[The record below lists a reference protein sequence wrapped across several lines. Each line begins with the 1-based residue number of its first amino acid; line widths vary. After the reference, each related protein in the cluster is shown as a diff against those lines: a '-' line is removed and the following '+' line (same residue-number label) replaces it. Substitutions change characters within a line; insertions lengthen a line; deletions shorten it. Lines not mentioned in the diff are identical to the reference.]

1 MARPITTPLQ
11 DQILAIVEEVARLKK
26 ENEELKELVAFHEK
40 RLDKHSEMLY
50 DQKDDLNETVEK
62 VANHDTRL
70 NRRSYKLYERRLTL
84 TDSLLVKNKNILI
97 SFSDMGKLQE
107 FNPRTR
113 RQSMTKLGHV
123 YEQFPNKYQV
133 VNRDLG
139 GKAVKL
145 TPSYYSK
152 LIKGGV

>member
-1 MARPITTPLQ
+1 MAPPITTSIQ

-26 ENEELKELVAFHEK
+26 ENAELKELVAFHEK

-70 NRRSYKLYERRLTL
+70 NRRSYKLYEKRLAL
-84 TDSLLVKNKNILI
+84 TDSLLVKNKNVLI

-133 VNRDLG
+133 VNSNLG

>member
-1 MARPITTPLQ
+1 MAQPITTPLQ

-50 DQKDDLNETVEK
+50 DQKDDLNETLEK
-62 VANHDTRL
+62 VANHDMRL

-84 TDSLLVKNKNILI
+84 TDSLLVKNKNVLI

-145 TPSYYSK
+145 TLSYYSK

>member
-1 MARPITTPLQ
+1 MTAPLTAPLQ

-26 ENEELKELVAFHEK
+26 ENEELKALVAFHEK

-50 DQKDDLNETVEK
+50 DQKDNLDETLEK
-62 VANHDTRL
+62 VASHDSRL
-70 NRRSYKLYERRLTL
+70 NHRTYKLYEKRLAL
-84 TDSLLVKNKNILI
+84 TDSLLVKNKNVLI

-107 FNPRTR
+107 FNPSTR

-133 VNRDLG
+133 VNSSLG

-145 TPSYYSK
+145 APSYYSK